1 MLINDFIKITKIV
14 PKKINYRFFIF
25 ILFLTISSV
34 LELVSIS
41 ALIPIAEIF
50 INGQSSFKFLNDFF
64 QALSKLFAK
73 SVDIY
78 SILFVFLTIVI
89 IKSIFLIFFSYW
101 TNKFSQNIYKS
112 ISQSLLQKYFNNN
125 YYFFLN
131 HKSSD
136 LTRNVLI
143 ETKNIGATVFCY
155 LKAFTEIFIFF
166 SIGVLILIIDFKSS
180 LILII
185 SFLFFASIY
194 FIFTKKIIYNFG
206 QIRQTSTGRLLKVLQ
221 EIFGSIKDIKLK
233 KSENFFEK
241 LFGKD
246 INDFTIAAYKSNTI
260 NEIPRYLIEVVFV
273 FILLLIIFTNM
284 SNNNDFQKIIPL
296 LAVYLAAGFRILP
309 GVVKLSGYLQTIQSL
324 KPSLDLLYKE
334 FNDTERYNEKREN
347 IINDNIN
354 FNNDIVL
361 DKLSFGFGKK
371 SIFKDLNLNIKNKS
385 VTGIIGDSGS
395 GKSTL
400 VNLLLGFLKPD
411 KGCIKINNIDIKNFI
426 FKWQSNIGYV
436 SQNIFLLDSTLKEN
450 IAFGINQEKINIEQ
464 LNKVI
469 KSTHLEQFVK
479 NLDNGLNTKI
489 GEKGSWISGGQTQR
503 IAIARELYRNPSIL
517 ILDEATTGLDEMTE
531 EKILKKIIEL
541 KNEITI
547 IIVSH
552 NKNTLKI
559 CDQIIN
565 LDKML
570 KIKNDSI

>member
-112 ISQSLLQKYFNNN
+112 ISQNLLQKYFNNN

-450 IAFGINQEKINIEQ
+450 IAFGINQEKIDIEQ

>member
-1 MLINDFIKITKIV
+1 MCHV
-14 PKKINYRFFIF
+14 NYHYN
-25 ILFLTISSV
+25 V
-34 LELVSIS
+34 
-41 ALIPIAEIF
+41 
-50 INGQSSFKFLNDFF
+50 
-64 QALSKLFAK
+64 
-73 SVDIY
+73 
-78 SILFVFLTIVI
+78 FVFLTIVI

>member
-1 MLINDFIKITKIV
+1 MLIDDFIKITKIV

-50 INGQSSFKFLNDFF
+50 MNGQSSFKFLNDFF

-565 LDKML
+565 LDKIF

>member
-50 INGQSSFKFLNDFF
+50 MNGQSSFKFLNDFF

-112 ISQSLLQKYFNNN
+112 ISQNLLQKYFNNN

-206 QIRQTSTGRLLKVLQ
+206 QIRQISTGRLLKVLQ

-354 FNNDIVL
+354 FNNDIIL

>member
-1 MLINDFIKITKIV
+1 M
-14 PKKINYRFFIF
+14 
-25 ILFLTISSV
+25 
-34 LELVSIS
+34 
-41 ALIPIAEIF
+41 
-50 INGQSSFKFLNDFF
+50 
-64 QALSKLFAK
+64 
-73 SVDIY
+73 
-78 SILFVFLTIVI
+78 
-89 IKSIFLIFFSYW
+89 
-101 TNKFSQNIYKS
+101 
-112 ISQSLLQKYFNNN
+112 
-125 YYFFLN
+125 
-131 HKSSD
+131 
-136 LTRNVLI
+136 I

-565 LDKML
+565 LDKMF

>member
-50 INGQSSFKFLNDFF
+50 MNGQSSFKFLNDFF
-64 QALSKLFAK
+64 QDLSKLFAK

-206 QIRQTSTGRLLKVLQ
+206 QIRQISTGRLLKVLQ

-284 SNNNDFQKIIPL
+284 SSNNDFQKIIPL

-565 LDKML
+565 LDKIF

>member
-206 QIRQTSTGRLLKVLQ
+206 QIRQISTGRLLKVLQ

-273 FILLLIIFTNM
+273 FILFLIIFTNM

-565 LDKML
+565 LDK
-570 KIKNDSI
+570 IKNDSI

>member
-50 INGQSSFKFLNDFF
+50 MNGQSSFKFLNDFF
-64 QALSKLFAK
+64 QDLSKLFAK

-284 SNNNDFQKIIPL
+284 SSNNDFQKIIPL

-565 LDKML
+565 LDKMF

>member
-206 QIRQTSTGRLLKVLQ
+206 QIRQISTGRLLKVLQ

-273 FILLLIIFTNM
+273 FILFLIIFTNM

-334 FNDTERYNEKREN
+334 FNDTERFNEKREN

>member
-334 FNDTERYNEKREN
+334 FNDTERFNEKREN

-354 FNNDIVL
+354 FNNDIIL

>member
-50 INGQSSFKFLNDFF
+50 MNGQSSFKFLNDFF

-565 LDKML
+565 LDKMF

>member
-50 INGQSSFKFLNDFF
+50 MNGQSSFKFLNDFF
-64 QALSKLFAK
+64 QDLSKLFAK

-206 QIRQTSTGRLLKVLQ
+206 QIRQISTGRLLKVLQ

-284 SNNNDFQKIIPL
+284 SSNNDFQKIIPL

-565 LDKML
+565 LDKMF

>member
-50 INGQSSFKFLNDFF
+50 MNGQSSFKFLNDFF
-64 QALSKLFAK
+64 QDLSKLFAK

-206 QIRQTSTGRLLKVLQ
+206 QIRQISTGRLLKVLQ

-284 SNNNDFQKIIPL
+284 SSNNDFQKIIPL

-565 LDKML
+565 LDK
-570 KIKNDSI
+570 IKNDSI

>member
-1 MLINDFIKITKIV
+1 VLINDFIKITKIV

-50 INGQSSFKFLNDFF
+50 MNGQSSFKFLNDFF

-112 ISQSLLQKYFNNN
+112 ISQTLLQKYFNNN

-143 ETKNIGATVFCY
+143 ETKNIGAAVFCY

-565 LDKML
+565 LDKMF

>member
-50 INGQSSFKFLNDFF
+50 MNGQSSFKFLNDFF

-284 SNNNDFQKIIPL
+284 SSNNDFQKIIPL

-565 LDKML
+565 LDKMF

>member
-1 MLINDFIKITKIV
+1 VLINDFIKITKIV

-50 INGQSSFKFLNDFF
+50 MNGQSSFKFLNDFF
-64 QALSKLFAK
+64 QDLSKLFAK

-206 QIRQTSTGRLLKVLQ
+206 QIRQISTGRLLKVLQ

-284 SNNNDFQKIIPL
+284 SSNNDFQKIIPL

-565 LDKML
+565 LDKIF

>member
-206 QIRQTSTGRLLKVLQ
+206 QIRQISTGRLLKVLQ

-354 FNNDIVL
+354 FNNDIIL

>member
-1 MLINDFIKITKIV
+1 MLIDDFIKITKIV

-50 INGQSSFKFLNDFF
+50 MNGQSSFKFLNDFF

-565 LDKML
+565 LDKMF

>member
-50 INGQSSFKFLNDFF
+50 MNGQSSFKFLNDFF

-112 ISQSLLQKYFNNN
+112 ISQNLLQKYFNNN

-206 QIRQTSTGRLLKVLQ
+206 QIRQISTGRLLKVLQ

>member
-1 MLINDFIKITKIV
+1 MLIDDFIKITKIV

-50 INGQSSFKFLNDFF
+50 MNGQSSFKFLNDFF
-64 QALSKLFAK
+64 QDLSKLFAK

-206 QIRQTSTGRLLKVLQ
+206 QIRQISTGRLLKVLQ

-565 LDKML
+565 LDKMF